1 MKTLTKGK
9 TKKIFIETKTTN
21 ITDIK
26 AKIFNLEDNSVLFE
40 SIPLTEIEDTC
51 TYFFELKLDIVGYF
65 LLEVSSETT
74 SEYKIRKVIRVT
86 ENDLLEEV
94 VKTRKLQ
101 TNKAV
106 VSSDNKTVN
115 IYDDDGTAIIH
126 SFDISADKLSR
137 TPK

>member
-1 MKTLTKGK
+1 M
-9 TKKIFIETKTTN
+9 IY
-21 ITDIK
+21 
-26 AKIFNLEDNSVLFE
+26 A
-40 SIPLTEIEDTC
+40 
-51 TYFFELKLDIVGYF
+51 YFFELKIDIVGYF

-101 TNKAV
+101 TNKAI

>member
-1 MKTLTKGK
+1 MKTLIKGK
-9 TKKIFIETKTTN
+9 NKKIFVETKTTN
-21 ITDIK
+21 ITDMQ
-26 AKIFNLEDNSVLFE
+26 AKVFNLEDNSVMFE
-40 SIPLTEIEDTC
+40 SIPLIEIEDTC
-51 TYFFELKLDIVGYF
+51 TYSFELKLDIVGYF
-65 LLEVSSETT
+65 LLEVSSALT
-74 SEYKIRKVIRVT
+74 SEYKIRKIIRVI

-115 IYDDDGTAIIH
+115 IYDDDGISIIH